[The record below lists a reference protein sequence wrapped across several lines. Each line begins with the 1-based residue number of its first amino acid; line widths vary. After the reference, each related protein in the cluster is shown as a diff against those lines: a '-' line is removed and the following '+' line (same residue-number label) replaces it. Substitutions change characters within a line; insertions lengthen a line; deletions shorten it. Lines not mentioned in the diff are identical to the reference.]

1 MPLNQALTTLPKSS
15 TRYLNRS
22 RVFVKPMQVV
32 AGKAHLDTVG
42 LCCRASSIL
51 HMFLRA
57 YHKVSLANTAFH
69 TW

>member
-22 RVFVKPMQVV
+22 RVFVNPMQVV

-42 LCCRASSIL
+42 LCGQASSIA

-57 YHKVSLANTAFH
+57 YYKASIANAAFH
-69 TW
+69 T